1 MGRTGY
7 VGKKVLFP
15 QASISTAL
23 TPSNDHRSDMN
34 NPAETAFWIAEPSLA
49 VAMGNR
55 TRSEDEPQQLAPC
68 AWETES
74 DSGAS
79 AKTNLSAALDFLE
92 RRSNCASSNVSQID
106 LGQEEEMFEDDE
118 EELGSSEDSTIRSGD
133 SIVDHSRSNPQMI
146 ISEYLADPGTVAST
160 DFKSLISNITSS
172 LANPPKHLST
182 DPVTN
187 PFRHQNLYHKP
198 RPPNVPAL
206 NLSDFHSPAPPKPPV
221 VSYSARN
228 PFVPREAWTERQRE
242 EDVAEESEEEE
253 ESETE
258 SESENERE
266 EAEDAVPPL
275 QNLARYGSNS
285 APTTTRRRAPCAVK
299 YPSTSAFIRMVE
311 AGVFDAGDIVDFD
324 DSEYNGCC
332 TDDETALHCAA
343 ARGHMEC
350 VQSLLEGGAPV
361 DTLDQAGQTALHMAL
376 RRGHLDI
383 ALLLITRGCGYNIQ
397 DEHGDTPIHIAAR
410 FGLLTA
416 VQTLCHLG
424 AAVDLT
430 NADQQTP
437 LHIAAAED
445 HIEIVRVLCLAGST
459 VAKKNKDGLS
469 AELVALGKEHIQVAA
484 LLAKMK
490 SEAVRDAFMDQL
502 IVLDVPLRR
511 IKLKLFGH
519 CGNGKSRLVQGL
531 QAGDRSSIMGS
542 LIGAVSRRFSDNPH
556 SPSSSS
562 VASTKSKDEG
572 IYGSQSS
579 TNSADSHEAK
589 EQWPHYFYPAPH
601 ANYTRGIDVQS
612 VNIPGCGE
620 FSVWEFGGYEPY
632 HVAYDHFVGNTDCI
646 HVVLFNASD
655 ATEDQYKQVLYW
667 MNFLKGRVSP
677 SEPIGHCGVN
687 SRRSRVVIVGT
698 HATPDMFEK
707 NAEGDYVSSDCDAM
721 LKTIRLRFQTHFDIH
736 DKLVLLDS
744 TSATCPGMKSLR
756 SYLQKTRES
765 ILQRLVKPLSL
776 LESCSTYLAALRKQH
791 ADFPVVTWPEFIDY
805 VREEINPL
813 ASDAHTRQLIH
824 QLQLIGEVVY
834 LRDESTDQDFVV
846 LVPEWLGTHIIG
858 QLLSA
863 EFMSHGRSS
872 GCYSVDDFAQLF
884 PEIQDP
890 TDLLHILDTLQICAP
905 TDANGDSE
913 YEFPAL
919 NLMHP
924 PKDIWQK
931 DRPSY
936 VYGGVRVLPARGME
950 RSLQSTF
957 PRIQVALRRSM
968 HDFQDPMDADLVQW
982 YGCSKMSSGQM
993 EALVRLRGDAVEIQ
1007 VRGPSELATSCF
1019 YFLEDVANLV
1029 EQTASEVAPV
1039 ISLERHFL
1047 SPKHLREH
1055 VANPATFLPEAIMAM
1070 QQQESLTIKNT
1081 RDETDELFTEV
1092 VCFGS
1097 REVAGLLTLGIDVC
1111 VSQLQMTT
1119 RCELAALLD
1128 PPDTMGRDWS
1138 ILACKLNLT
1147 DQLPEV
1153 DSSGQSLSRTDQLLA
1168 EWSLHSPESATVGR
1182 LCAILE
1188 ELGRPD
1194 ARDAI
1199 YRTVPLYLFEPLDD
1213 QGHHL
1218 TANVADDCGDSGVVS
1233 SSHSSNEAAR

>member
-1 MGRTGY
+1 
-7 VGKKVLFP
+7 
-15 QASISTAL
+15 
-23 TPSNDHRSDMN
+23 MN
-34 NPAETAFWIAEPSLA
+34 NPAETSFWVADPSLA
-49 VAMGNR
+49 VAIGNR
-55 TRSEDEPQQLAPC
+55 SSTLEEATNKDAGHASNANK
-68 AWETES
+68 WETES
-74 DSGAS
+74 DSS
-79 AKTNLSAALDFLE
+79 EKTNLSAAIECLE
-92 RRSNCASSNVSQID
+92 QRSNCVSSNVSEID
-106 LGQEEEMFEDDE
+106 LSPDANSSEDEDE
-118 EELGSSEDSTIRSGD
+118 DFVSSEDSTIRSGD
-133 SIVDHSRSNPQMI
+133 SVVEQSSQRVPNPQMI
-146 ISEYLADPGTVAST
+146 ISQYLGDPGSVASS
-160 DFKSLISNITSS
+160 DFKSLITNITSS
-172 LANPPKHLST
+172 LANAPKHLST
-182 DPVTN
+182 DPVAN
-187 PFRHQNLYHKP
+187 PFRTQNLYQKP
-198 RPPNVPAL
+198 RPHNVPAL
-206 NLSDFHSPAPPKPPV
+206 NLSDFHTPIPAFKPAP

-228 PFVPREAWTERQRE
+228 PFVPREAWTERKV

-253 ESETE
+253 EEPDEEEDDE
-258 SESENERE
+258 SESDE
-266 EAEDAVPPL
+266 ELDKVPPL
-275 QNLARYGSNS
+275 HQQHNFVRYGSNS
-285 APTTTRRRAPCAVK
+285 APTTTRQRAPCAVK

-311 AGVFDAGDIVDFD
+311 AGVFDAVDFD
-324 DSEYNGCC
+324 DYEYNGCC

-361 DTLDQAGQTALHMAL
+361 DALDQAGQTALHMAL

-383 ALLLITRGCGYNIQ
+383 ALLLITRGCGFNVQ
-397 DEHGDTPIHIAAR
+397 DEHGDSPIHIAAR

-424 AAVDLT
+424 AAVDLI
-430 NADQQTP
+430 NVDQQTP
-437 LHIAAAED
+437 LHIAAAEG
-445 HIEIVRVLCLAGST
+445 HIEIVRVLCLAGAT
-459 VAKKNKDGLS
+459 VGKKNKDSLT
-469 AELVALGKEHIQVAA
+469 AELVALSKEHVSVAA

-490 SEAVRDAFMDQL
+490 SETVRDAFMEQL

-519 CGNGKSRLVQGL
+519 SGNGKTRLVQGL
-531 QAGDRSSIMGS
+531 QSGDRSGMIGSI
-542 LIGAVSRRFSDNPH
+542 IGAVSRRFSDNPH

-562 VASTKSKDEG
+562 TTSTPSKDEG

-579 TNSADSHEAK
+579 TNSSESNNNKD
-589 EQWPHYFYPAPH
+589 QWPNWFYSPPH
-601 ANYTRGIDVQS
+601 SNYTRGIDVQN

-632 HVAYDHFVGNTDCI
+632 HVAYDHFVGNTECI

-707 NAEGDYVSSDCDAM
+707 TPEGDYVSSDCDAM

-744 TSATCPGMKSLR
+744 TCGGCPGMKNLR
-756 SYLQKTRES
+756 GYLHKTRET
-765 ILQRLVKPLSL
+765 ILGRLVKPLNL

-791 ADFPVVTWPEFIDY
+791 SDFPVVTWPEFIDY

-858 QLLSA
+858 QLLSS

-884 PEIQDP
+884 PEIRDP
-890 TDLLHILDTLQICAP
+890 TNLLHILDTLQLCAP

-924 PKDIWQK
+924 PKDVWQK
-931 DRPSY
+931 DRPNY
-936 VYGGVRVLPARGME
+936 VYGGVRIVPARGME

-993 EALVRLRGDAVEIQ
+993 EALIRLRGDAVEIQ
-1007 VRGPSELATSCF
+1007 VRGPTELSTSCF

-1047 SPKHLREH
+1047 SPKHLRDH
-1055 VANPATFLPEAIMAM
+1055 LTTLATFLPETIMAM
-1070 QQQESLTIKNT
+1070 QQQESLTIRNT
-1081 RDETDELFTEV
+1081 RDETDELFTDV

-1199 YRTVPLYLFEPLDD
+1199 YRTVPLYLFEPLDE

-1218 TANVADDCGDSGVVS
+1218 TANVADCGDSGVVS
-1233 SSHSSNEAAR
+1233 SSHSTGEAR